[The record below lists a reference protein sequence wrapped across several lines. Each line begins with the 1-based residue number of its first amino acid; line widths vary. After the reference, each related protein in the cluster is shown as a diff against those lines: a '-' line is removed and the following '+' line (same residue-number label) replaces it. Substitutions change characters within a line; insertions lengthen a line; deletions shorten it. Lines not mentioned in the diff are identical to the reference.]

1 MEFNQGLFKL
11 DFSDHHAVL
20 GLPVTA
26 DSRAV
31 RKRYLAIA
39 RRLHPDSQATSQ
51 DSDAQRASDWLSRWV
66 NPAYEVLSQEKL
78 ATEHQLMLKLKGQAL
93 GRGSSSSPPVLTS
106 QVAQTLL
113 KAPQLDTAYRQA
125 VNTIAVTQYD
135 QLDQV
140 AERVAELSE
149 LNLVYLYRT
158 SDRDNGAAT
167 VIPVT
172 SATPSVP
179 RTTAP
184 SPATPMAP
192 ATPPPYRQTQAT
204 ILASYLKRAQ
214 EFDRDGDYRRAIVEL
229 REVLKTYPNNAQCH
243 GYLASLYLK
252 AGQTTM
258 ARIHTKR
265 ALEID
270 PDDTTART
278 VNNQLTG
285 QGTVPR
291 PGPSGSQQ
299 GKPGSSGLFGLFG
312 RKQQ

>member
-31 RKRYLAIA
+31 RKRYLTIA

-93 GRGSSSSPPVLTS
+93 GRGSSPPVLVS

-113 KAPQLDTAYRQA
+113 QAPQLDMAYRQA
-125 VNTIAVTQYD
+125 VNTLAVTQYD

-140 AERVAELSE
+140 ADRVAELSE

-158 SDRDNGAAT
+158 SDRDNGSTT
-167 VIPVT
+167 VTPVT
-172 SATPSVP
+172 PSAPG
-179 RTTAP
+179 TTAP
-184 SPATPMAP
+184 PPATPTAP
-192 ATPPPYRQTQAT
+192 ATPPPYRQTQTT

-214 EFDRDGDYRRAIVEL
+214 EFERDGDYRRAIVEL
-229 REVLKTYPNNAQCH
+229 RELIKTYPNNAQCH
-243 GYLASLYLK
+243 GYLASLYLR

>member
-1 MEFNQGLFKL
+1 MTFDLSMEFNQGLFKL

-31 RKRYLAIA
+31 RKRYLTIA

-93 GRGSSSSPPVLTS
+93 GRGSSPPVLVS

-113 KAPQLDTAYRQA
+113 QAPQLDMAYRQA
-125 VNTIAVTQYD
+125 VNTLAVTQYD

-140 AERVAELSE
+140 ADRVAELSE

-158 SDRDNGAAT
+158 SDRDNGSTT
-167 VIPVT
+167 VTPVT
-172 SATPSVP
+172 PSAPG
-179 RTTAP
+179 TTAP
-184 SPATPMAP
+184 PPTA
-192 ATPPPYRQTQAT
+192 ATPPPYRQTQTT

-214 EFDRDGDYRRAIVEL
+214 EFERDGDYRRAIVEL
-229 REVLKTYPNNAQCH
+229 RELIKTYPNNAQCH
-243 GYLASLYLK
+243 GYLASL
-252 AGQTTM
+252 
-258 ARIHTKR
+258 
-265 ALEID
+265 
-270 PDDTTART
+270 
-278 VNNQLTG
+278 
-285 QGTVPR
+285 
-291 PGPSGSQQ
+291 
-299 GKPGSSGLFGLFG
+299 
-312 RKQQ
+312 

>member
-1 MEFNQGLFKL
+1 MELNQGLFKL

-31 RKRYLAIA
+31 RKRYLIIA
-39 RRLHPDSQATSQ
+39 RRLHPDSQTTSQ
-51 DSDAQRASDWLSRWV
+51 DRDAQRASDWLSRWV

-93 GRGSSSSPPVLTS
+93 GRGSSPPVLTS

-125 VNTIAVTQYD
+125 VNTLAVTQYD

-158 SDRDNGAAT
+158 SDRDNRAVT
-167 VIPVT
+167 VT
-172 SATPSVP
+172 SVTPSVP
-179 RTTAP
+179 GTTTAP
-184 SPATPMAP
+184 PATPTAP
-192 ATPPPYRQTQAT
+192 APPPPYRQTQAT

-214 EFDRDGDYRRAIVEL
+214 EFERDGDYRRAIVEL

-243 GYLASLYLK
+243 GYLASLYLR

-312 RKQQ
+312 RKQP